1 MACSKSKNPGILREP
16 PQMPQMLPGGQ
27 ISCLNMLKTS
37 ESYVYPPSE
46 LGLANF
52 ILAYILSCSGDVSGS
67 ARAAECSTAYI
78 IAVPFSG
85 WEKNL

>member
-1 MACSKSKNPGILREP
+1 MFIHHQSSAWKKENYIHS
-16 PQMPQMLPGGQ
+16 
-27 ISCLNMLKTS
+27 
-37 ESYVYPPSE
+37 
-46 LGLANF
+46 LANF